1 MMDKIKDGIV
11 SLTVWSGRVAY
22 LAKRRLRDESGQGL
36 VEYGLIIGLVAIA
49 AIVGLGLLSGGLQNI
64 FKSIS
69 GSLNSSTTA
78 SGA

>member
-1 MMDKIKDGIV
+1 MDKIKDGIV

-49 AIVGLGLLSGGLQNI
+49 AIVGLGLLGKGLGGIFQNI
-64 FKSIS
+64 SGTLTTS
-69 GSLNSSTTA
+69 GS
-78 SGA
+78 

>member
-1 MMDKIKDGIV
+1 MMGKIKDGIV

-36 VEYGLIIGLVAIA
+36 VEYGLIIGLVAIVA
-49 AIVGLGLLSGGLQNI
+49 VGALLALGGKLQGI
-64 FKSIS
+64 FTSIN
-69 GSLNSSTTA
+69 GSLTPSTTT

>member
-49 AIVGLGLLSGGLQNI
+49 AIVGLGLLGKGLGGIFQNI
-64 FKSIS
+64 SGTLTTS
-69 GSLNSSTTA
+69 GS
-78 SGA
+78 